1 MLHICFKILFD
12 WQMFDFNIN
21 PEQKRGLVII
31 FALTIGLGG
40 FYFFN
45 SRPSAQ
51 PVLIQDMATDIVQES
66 IENDAVPL
74 IVNVAGKVNNPGVY
88 QLPQGSRVVDAI
100 EAAGMQL
107 KGVDISDINLA
118 RVLVDGEQIL
128 VGGLKVSNG
137 KAVAKKITTDNP
149 LDINRATL
157 AQLDTLPGIGP
168 VTAQRIIAYRS
179 KVGRINSVDEL
190 KKISGLGG
198 MKFEEIKPLLR
209 IL

>member
-1 MLHICFKILFD
+1 
-12 WQMFDFNIN
+12 MFDFNLN

-51 PVLIQDMATDIVQES
+51 PVLLQEVLTETSQES
-66 IENDAVPL
+66 LASNSAQL
-74 IVNVAGKVNNPGVY
+74 IINVAGKVSNPGVY

-128 VGGLKVSNG
+128 VGGLKLSSG
-137 KAVAKKITTDNP
+137 KAATKKITVDSP

-157 AQLDTLPGIGP
+157 TQLDTLPGIGP

-179 KVGRINSVDEL
+179 KVGRINSLDEL

>member
-1 MLHICFKILFD
+1 
-12 WQMFDFNIN
+12 MFDFNIN

-51 PVLIQDMATDIVQES
+51 PVLIQDIATDIVQES

>member
-1 MLHICFKILFD
+1 
-12 WQMFDFNIN
+12 MFDFNLN

-51 PVLIQDMATDIVQES
+51 PVLMQEVLADTSQES
-66 IENDAVPL
+66 LASNSAQL
-74 IVNVAGKVNNPGVY
+74 IINVAGKVSNPGVY

-128 VGGLKVSNG
+128 VGGLKLSNG
-137 KAVAKKITTDNP
+137 KAATKKITVDSP

-157 AQLDTLPGIGP
+157 TQLDTLPGIGP
-168 VTAQRIIAYRS
+168 VTAQRIIVYRS
-179 KVGRINSVDEL
+179 KVGRINSLDEL

>member
-1 MLHICFKILFD
+1 
-12 WQMFDFNIN
+12 MFDLNIN

-51 PVLIQDMATDIVQES
+51 PVLMQDVVTDIVQES
-66 IENDAVPL
+66 IQSESAQL
-74 IVNVAGKVNNPGVY
+74 IINVAGKVSNPGVY

-100 EAAGMQL
+100 EAAGKQL

-128 VGGLKVSNG
+128 IGSNRTVSGKV
-137 KAVAKKITTDNP
+137 AAKKITIDNP
-149 LDINRATL
+149 LDINRATI

-168 VTAQRIIAYRS
+168 VTAQRIIDYRT
-179 KVGRINSVDEL
+179 KAGRINAVDEL

-198 MKFEEIKPLLR
+198 VKFEEIKALLR
-209 IL
+209 VL

>member
-1 MLHICFKILFD
+1 
-12 WQMFDFNIN
+12 MFDFNIN